1 MAVHAT
7 SPLTIVFVVPP
18 ETDVPAPHGLIG
30 GGRILT
36 DLLRT
41 EVAACV
47 AAVGHRLHVVPRSE
61 GWAEDADTVA
71 AVPPALILWG
81 LTPAEGAAPDHHS
94 DVLSES
100 WPGSLRDPLPGTRSR
115 AWPDAPPGGPDRP
128 VIPVTLGGVAAPCG
142 ALSLPVESR
151 KLCRTLARVA
161 PAGAG
166 AEAPR
171 RAAVLVHQGDG
182 PDGDDRWP
190 GLSWALALLGG
201 GPGRGVLVD
210 AQGPGGSLS
219 ARLRAL
225 VPPTSGRL
233 GWQTTGPVPVPGPA
247 LVARLPGADGVRWWG
262 WTAPGDWPGP
272 SESPE
277 EHRSLWAERE
287 ACVQAAHEAS
297 TWTVVDAG
305 RDLDRA
311 REAAAG
317 GIPLVLCTDR
327 PLPGGRTVR
336 PDVVLQAADA
346 GGAVPFRATDWAGTS
361 LAAWG
366 RSARRGP
373 GRRLAAEVGLRLEQW
388 AGAGTGGVLTG
399 RIHA

>member
-7 SPLTIVFVVPP
+7 SPLTIVFVAPP
-18 ETDVPAPHGLIG
+18 ETDAPAPHGLFGSG
-30 GGRILT
+30 GMLT
-36 DLLRT
+36 GLLRA

-81 LTPAEGAAPDHHS
+81 LTTAEGAAPDDLS
-94 DVLSES
+94 DVR
-100 WPGSLRDPLPGTRSR
+100 PDPLPGTRSR
-115 AWPDAPPGGPDRP
+115 TRPDAPPGHSDRP

-142 ALSLPVESR
+142 ALTLPVDSR
-151 KLCRTLARVA
+151 KLCRALARVA
-161 PAGAG
+161 PAGAE
-166 AEAPR
+166 AEVPH

-190 GLSWALALLGG
+190 GLSWALTLLGG

-247 LVARLPGADGVRWWG
+247 LMARLPGADGVRWWG

-287 ACVQAAHEAS
+287 ACVQAAQEAS

-311 REAAAG
+311 REAAAAG
-317 GIPLVLCTDR
+317 MTLVLCTDR
-327 PLPGGRTVR
+327 PLPDGRTVR
-336 PDVVLQAADA
+336 PDVVLQAADADA

-366 RSARRGP
+366 RAARRGP
-373 GRRLAAEVGLRLEQW
+373 GRRLAAEVGLRLGQW
-388 AGAGTGGVLTG
+388 AGAGTVGALTG
-399 RIHA
+399 RIPA